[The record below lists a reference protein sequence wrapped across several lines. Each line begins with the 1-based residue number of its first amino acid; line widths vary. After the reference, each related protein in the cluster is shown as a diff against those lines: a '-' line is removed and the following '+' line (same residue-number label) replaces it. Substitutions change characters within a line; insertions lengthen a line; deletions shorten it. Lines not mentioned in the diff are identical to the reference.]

1 VRPLPDQ
8 SHRRYDGVLFD
19 LLTGRLDSW
28 TLWNAVAES
37 EEAGRRWR
45 AEYPCITYRTG
56 VYRSYKDL
64 VAEAAEAVGGRAL
77 CWMNATRIG
86 VT

>member
-1 VRPLPDQ
+1 MRPLPDQ

-45 AEYPCITYRTG
+45 VEYLRITYRAG
-56 VYRSYKDL
+56 VYRAYEDL
-64 VAEAAEAVGGRAL
+64 VAEAAEAVRLPRSLVNDLDA
-77 CWMNATRIG
+77 R
-86 VT
+86 